1 MVSLEDQGQT
11 QLHDDLVAMLTVT
24 GAAEHDLFAMLQ
36 PDMRDL
42 PGQIGEWSAKDVLG
56 HLAAWRS
63 IEARRLTRREGAADP
78 GTDAET
84 MPRDGEAG
92 DDDPADDEPID
103 ETNARLHAERDAWS
117 WEQVAAAADESIE
130 ALAAAIRSTPA
141 AALQSSS
148 RLVAGIG
155 ANGANHALGHLSDVA
170 SMAGGDRRFRALA
183 TEIEAILMRGEIPD
197 DGAGTL
203 LYNIACHDAMTGRL
217 DDARRRLRDA
227 FRLRPDLVAWAEQDS
242 DVAALQGEL
251 RELAAAGAVTR
262 RED

>member
-1 MVSLEDQGQT
+1 MVSLQEQGQT

-42 PGQIGEWSAKDVLG
+42 SGQIGEWSAKDVLG

-63 IEARRLTRREGAADP
+63 IEARRLTSREAADP

-84 MPRDGEAG
+84 MPKDGEAG
-92 DDDPADDEPID
+92 EDPADEPID
-103 ETNARLHAERDAWS
+103 DTNARLHAERDAWS
-117 WEQVAAAADESIE
+117 WEQVAAAADESID
-130 ALAAAIRSTPA
+130 ALAAAIRATPA
-141 AALQSSS
+141 TALRSSS

-155 ANGANHALGHLSDVA
+155 ANGANHALGHLADVA

-183 TEIEAILMRGEIPD
+183 AEIEAILTRGEIPD

-227 FRLRPDLVAWAEQDS
+227 FRLRPDLVAWAEEDS

-251 RELAAAGAVTR
+251 SELAAEGAVTR

>member
-1 MVSLEDQGQT
+1 MVSLENQGHT

-63 IEARRLTRREGAADP
+63 IEARRLTSKEGADP

-84 MPRDGEAG
+84 MPRDREAA
-92 DDDPADDEPID
+92 DADPSDDEPID

-130 ALAAAIRSTPA
+130 ALAAAIRATPA
-141 AALQSSS
+141 AALRSSR

-155 ANGANHALGHLSDVA
+155 ANGANHALGHLADVA

-183 TEIEAILMRGEIPD
+183 AEIEAILFRGEIPD
-197 DGAGTL
+197 DGAGTM

-251 RELAAAGAVTR
+251 RELAAAGPVTR
-262 RED
+262 REN

>member
-1 MVSLEDQGQT
+1 MVSLEDPGQT

-251 RELAAAGAVTR
+251 RELAARGAVTR

>member
-63 IEARRLTRREGAADP
+63 IEARRLTTREGADL

-84 MPRDGEAG
+84 MPRDHAAA
-92 DDDPADDEPID
+92 DDDPAEDEPID
-103 ETNARLHAERDAWS
+103 DTNARLHAERDDWS

-130 ALAAAIRSTPA
+130 ALAAAIRATPA
-141 AALQSSS
+141 AALRSSS

-170 SMAGGDRRFRALA
+170 SMAGGDGRFRALA
-183 TEIEAILMRGEIPD
+183 AEIEAILFRGGIPD
-197 DGAGTL
+197 DGAGTM
-203 LYNIACHDAMTGRL
+203 LYNLACHDAMTGRL

-242 DVAALQGEL
+242 DVAALRGEL
-251 RELAAAGAVTR
+251 SELAAAGAVIR

>member
-1 MVSLEDQGQT
+1 MVSLENQGQT

-63 IEARRLTRREGAADP
+63 IEARRLTTREGAESGP
-78 GTDAET
+78 DAET
-84 MPRDGEAG
+84 MPSDGEAA

-103 ETNARLHAERDAWS
+103 DTNARLHAERDTWS
-117 WEQVAAAADESIE
+117 WEQVAAAADESID
-130 ALAAAIRSTPA
+130 ALAAAIRATPA
-141 AALQSSS
+141 AALRSSS

-170 SMAGGDRRFRALA
+170 SMAGGDRRFRVLA
-183 TEIEAILMRGEIPD
+183 AEIEAILIRGEIPD
-197 DGAGTL
+197 DGAGSM